1 MTRATIVRRP
11 LSGVLRL
18 ALLAAALTAFLAL
31 FAAHPFADASAK
43 KGPIAITNPGKMA
56 KVKGK
61 VRLTIRASKVY
72 KRVGFRLDGRRLF
85 VDRKH
90 PFKFRKKGFLKTKR
104 MKRGKHRLMVA
115 GKRRN
120 GKVDK
125 AWRVFRV
132 QKAQKKKRRLRPPA
146 APAPAPRALQ
156 PLPFGTCNGTTNH
169 SFEGSSC
176 GSRRISGRGSGRRWR
191 AARACRT
198 TPSRPTSRSRSSRAL
213 RVRRAG

>member
-104 MKRGKHRLMVA
+104 LKRGKHRLMVA

-132 QKAQKKKRRLRPPA
+132 RTTGTPA
-146 APAPAPRALQ
+146 APVRHLQRHDQ
-156 PLPFGTCNGTTNH
+156 PLVRGQHHAVSRHAGRR
-169 SFEGSSC
+169 G
-176 GSRRISGRGSGRRWR
+176 GSREDHALGRLRHTGTPLRKVRVAGRRR
-191 AARACRT
+191 GCER
-198 TPSRPTSRSRSSRAL
+198 
-213 RVRRAG
+213 